1 MSVDKWEEVEVKN
14 YETGEMEMK
23 DIWTGEI
30 NMEEKEEEKYLGDVI
45 STDGRNLKNIKA
57 RIAKGKGIVNK
68 ILTML
73 EDIPFGK
80 QYFKVGMILRDSL
93 LVSSVLFN
101 SEAWYYAGFR

>member
-1 MSVDKWEEVEVKN
+1 MNAEYKYQDLSVDKWEEVEVKN

-68 ILTML
+68 YI
-73 EDIPFGK
+73 
-80 QYFKVGMILRDSL
+80 QC
-93 LVSSVLFN
+93 
-101 SEAWYYAGFR
+101 